1 MNTLNRLV
9 QAGVIAGFLISA
21 SGCII
26 APDRGH
32 DRVVREHDYRDRDRH
47 DHYDRHCDDRNEH
60 CRDH

>member
-26 APDRGH
+26 APDREH

-47 DHYDRHCDDRNEH
+47 DHDDRHCDDRNEH